1 MRWRG
6 RSFAGTRP
14 FRATEAFSTTRL
26 IIRTCTW
33 RWPPSTWS
41 VVKATRHSRKPLLRV
56 VSTRGGPTHTSC
68 RLSLTTSAIV
78 PDLRPRSWKKLR
90 RFPRTTLGSRTSSRG
105 GCMQPETKR
114 QPRRH
119 YGSSIQWWKQR
130 RSKIRRARS
139 PATFVRAGLLRQ
151 SAGIAPLFPPS
162 GYVEGFRLLA
172 QGAYEKAIA
181 AFNEGRAT
189 RSPERRRDVAR
200 RRHAQGRH
208 RATPGRPSRGTP
220 PLQSRDRTVPRSGRT
235 QAHARSGLQGR
246 RTVHPKHRAA
256 DRCRRV
262 ESRRR
267 PRPPVAR

>member
-41 VVKATRHSRKPLLRV
+41 VVEATRHSRRPLLRV

-90 RFPRTTLGSRTSSRG
+90 RFPRTTLGSAYELARRLHAAGDEEAAKTALRKFYSMVEASEDSKTRRLEARHHSSGRVCCGSPPASHRCFHPLATSTASN
-105 GCMQPETKR
+105 
-114 QPRRH
+114 
-119 YGSSIQWWKQR
+119 I
-130 RSKIRRARS
+130 
-139 PATFVRAGLLRQ
+139 
-151 SAGIAPLFPPS
+151 
-162 GYVEGFRLLA
+162 LA

-189 RSPERRRDVAR
+189 RPPER
-200 RRHAQGRH
+200 H
-208 RATPGRPSRGTP
+208 
-220 PLQSRDRTVPRSGRT
+220 
-235 QAHARSGLQGR
+235 
-246 RTVHPKHRAA
+246 
-256 DRCRRV
+256 
-262 ESRRR
+262 
-267 PRPPVAR
+267 